1 MYTPNQIIKILN
13 VSNSS
18 LIELASTIS
27 ILGLDTRNLLNPTHT
42 LYFALKGNLH
52 DGHYFVEDAFE
63 KGVRNFV
70 VNDDYIIPT
79 TIKANFYFVPN
90 TLDAL
95 QSLSKFHKESF
106 RLEKVIGITGSNGK
120 TTIKEWLG
128 QLLSDKRVVK
138 SPKSYNSQTGVPLSL
153 WQINKEHKTGIFEAG
168 ISQKDEMIRLQK
180 LIRPDIGIITNIGDA
195 HAAGFKSMK
204 EKLKEKI
211 ILFQEAETII
221 FNEDDLLIAFEI
233 KEAYSN
239 KKLLSWGFHPQSSFC
254 QIINIT
260 KQKNLSS
267 IKISIGK
274 FDHTLK
280 VPFSDDA
287 SIQNIMHCL
296 VLLLHLNYS
305 FEEIQ
310 EKVTTLHN
318 LPMRLE
324 MKEGIDGSII
334 INDTYNA
341 DMQSLQVALDFL
353 NQQSGS
359 LEKMLIISEFE
370 QSDLSFLEFST
381 ILASLIKQNEIK
393 IVIGIGKLMV
403 DLHKILGNDVL
414 FYAFPTTSELGN
426 NLAKINIQ
434 NKAILIKGAR
444 KYQLDSIVQLL
455 SAKSHSVVLE
465 TDLHALDHNLSF
477 FSKKLNK
484 NTGVIAVIKASA
496 YGSGSHE
503 LGKFLEYK
511 KVDYLAVAFVDEGIS
526 LRANGITL
534 PIMILNPDVSHLE
547 DFLQYNLEPEVYS
560 LEFLEDLIKS
570 IESLPFETQV
580 KVHLKLD
587 TGMHRLG
594 FMSEDIEQLVNILKN
609 NDQVYLSTIFTHLS
623 SSEDS
628 ADDLF
633 THNQVKTFNFLY
645 QKITSKIGYSPKKH
659 VLNTSGILRFPEYHF
674 DLVRLGLGLYGV
686 DSTHLFTNELEKV
699 HTLKAKIIQI
709 KSLSDS
715 DLIGYNRKGKL
726 SKPGQIAI
734 VNIGYADGLMR
745 TSGNGR
751 YTLEIQ
757 GKEFPIIG
765 NVCMDLTIVDI
776 GSNSGLKV
784 GDEVIIFGKQKP
796 IEHFAEVNQ
805 TIPYEILSR
814 ISSRVKRIYTKG

>member
-1 MYTPNQIIKILN
+1 MYTPNQIAKILETSD
-13 VSNSS
+13 SNIID
-18 LIELASTIS
+18 LEATVTT
-27 ILGLDTRNLLNPTHT
+27 LGLDTRNLLNPTYT
-42 LYFALKGNLH
+42 LYFALRGNLH
-52 DGHYFVEDAFE
+52 HGHDFIEDAFD
-63 KGVRNFV
+63 KGVKNFV
-70 VNDDYIIPT
+70 VNNDYIIPA
-79 TIKANFYFVPN
+79 TINANFYFVHN

-95 QSLSKFHKESF
+95 QTLSKFHKESF
-106 RLEKVIGITGSNGK
+106 TLENVIGITGSNGK

-128 QLLSDKRVVK
+128 QLLSEKKVVK

-168 ISQKDEMIRLQK
+168 ISQKGEMIRLQK
-180 LIRPDIGIITNIGDA
+180 MIRPDIGIMTNIGDA

-233 KEAYSN
+233 KETYSN
-239 KKLLSWGFHPQSSFC
+239 KKLLSWGFHQQSSFC
-254 QIINIT
+254 QIIDIA

-267 IKISIGK
+267 IKIRKDK
-274 FDHTLK
+274 FDYTLQ

-287 SIQNIMHCL
+287 SIQNIMHCV
-296 VLLLHLNYS
+296 VLLLYVNYS

-310 EKVTTLHN
+310 QKVMTLHN

-353 NQQSGS
+353 NQQAGFS
-359 LEKMLIISEFE
+359 EKMLIISEFE
-370 QSDLSFLEFST
+370 QSDLSFLQFST
-381 ILASLIKQNEIK
+381 VLASFIKQYEIK
-393 IVIGIGKLMV
+393 TVIGIGNKMV
-403 DLHKILGNDVL
+403 DLDKILGNDVL
-414 FYAFPTTSELGN
+414 FYAFLNATEVSN
-426 NLAKINIQ
+426 NLAKIDIQ

-444 KYQLDSIVQLL
+444 KYQLDTIVQLL

-511 KVDYLAVAFVDEGIS
+511 KVAYLAVAFVDEGIA
-526 LRANGITL
+526 LRANGLTL

-547 DFLQYNLEPEVYS
+547 DFLEYNLEPEVYS

-570 IESLPFETQV
+570 IDSLPFNPLV

-594 FMSEDIEQLVNILKN
+594 FMSEDIEKLMNVLKN
-609 NDQVYLSTIFTHLS
+609 NDHVYISSIFTHLS

-628 ADDLF
+628 GDDSF
-633 THNQVKTFNFLY
+633 THIQVKTFNHLY
-645 QKITSKIGYSPKKH
+645 QKITSEIGYSPKKH

-674 DLVRLGLGLYGV
+674 DLVRLGLGLYGI
-686 DSTHLFTNELEKV
+686 DSTQMYVGELEKV

-715 DLIGYNRKGKL
+715 DFIGYNRKGKL

-751 YTLEIQ
+751 YTLDIQ

-776 GSNSGLKV
+776 GTNSGLKV
-784 GDEVIIFGKQKP
+784 GDEVIIFGKQKA
-796 IEHFAEVNQ
+796 IEHFADVNH

-814 ISSRVKRIYTKG
+814 ISSRVKRIYIKG